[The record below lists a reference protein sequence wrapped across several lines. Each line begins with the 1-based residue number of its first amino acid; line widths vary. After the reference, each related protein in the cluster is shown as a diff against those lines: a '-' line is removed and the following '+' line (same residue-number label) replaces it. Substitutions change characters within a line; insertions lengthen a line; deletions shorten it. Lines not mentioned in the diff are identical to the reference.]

1 MSPSKVRAAT
11 VLQKTAL
18 IDEMLRGIATLP
30 LDSAAAFARDPHDV
44 AAAESYVRRAL
55 EMVLD
60 LGRHILAKGLGQ
72 DALEYKQVA
81 VALRE
86 AGVLDGPLG
95 EALFEMAGYRNR
107 LVHFYDE
114 VGTPELYEIC
124 VDRVDDVRR
133 VRDALLDWLR
143 RHPESVDGAL

>member
-30 LDSAAAFARDPHDV
+30 LDSAATFARDPRDV